1 MKVVWNQLWGI
12 LWYELW
18 LQWRRRSLLLMA
30 LCFVA
35 ILLLFLVVITNQL
48 EPPPPEMS
56 EMSEMAATAATFSLI
71 LGVTPVALLLMLL
84 ALPPIVAEA
93 IARDQQLGM
102 AELRDTLP
110 VSIGLYL
117 ASKVLGVWAGVAL
130 MLALAAALSGLFGWV
145 RLGGLH
151 LGPYVRIWLTT
162 ILPAGLF
169 ASGLSVLLAA
179 RQTTRKRAA
188 LLGGAVAIYSFLTVV
203 MIVRPAY
210 DWLHAALPAAWLTLA
225 LRAAFQYMAQST
237 TLPAPLLPL
246 VDVPARFVWQT
257 AVMSLLQLILVWL
270 LVWGSWRWRR
280 V

>member
-1 MKVVWNQLWGI
+1 MKVAWNQLWGI
-12 LWYELW
+12 MWYELW
-18 LQWRRRSLLLMA
+18 LQWRRRSLLLMG

-35 ILLLFLVVITNQL
+35 ILLLFLFLITNEL
-48 EPPPPEMS
+48 EPPPPEMR
-56 EMSEMAATAATFSLI
+56 EIAVTAATFSLI

-93 IARDQQLGM
+93 IARDQQLGV

-117 ASKVLGVWAGVAL
+117 AGKVLGVWAAVTL
-130 MLALAAALSGLFGWV
+130 MVTLAAVITGVFGWL
-145 RLGGLH
+145 RLGGLYF
-151 LGPYVRIWLTT
+151 GPYVRIWLTT

-179 RQTTRKRAA
+179 GHPTRKRAA
-188 LLGGAVAIYSFLTVV
+188 LLGGGVAIYSFLTVV
-203 MIVRPAY
+203 MIVRPVH

-225 LRAAFQYMAQST
+225 LRAGFQYMAEST
-237 TLPAPLLPL
+237 ALPAPLLPL

-257 AVMSLLQLILVWL
+257 AVMSFLQLILVWL

>member
-1 MKVVWNQLWGI
+1 MKRVLNQLWGI
-12 LWYELW
+12 VWYELW
-18 LQWRRRSLLLMA
+18 LQWRRRSLLIMG

-35 ILLLFLVVITNQL
+35 VLLLFLFLVTNQL
-48 EPPPPEMS
+48 ETPSPEMS
-56 EMSEMAATAATFSLI
+56 EIAVTAATFSLI
-71 LGVTPVALLLMLL
+71 LGVTPVALLLLLL

-110 VSIGLYL
+110 VPVGLYL
-117 ASKVLGVWAGVAL
+117 MGKVLGVWAGITLMVAL
-130 MLALAAALSGLFGWV
+130 MAVLSGLFGWA

-151 LGPYVRIWLTT
+151 IGPYVRIWLTA

-169 ASGLSVLLAA
+169 VSGLSVLLAA
-179 RQTTRKRAA
+179 RQPTRKRAA
-188 LLGGAVAIYSFLTVV
+188 LLGGGVAIYSFLT
-203 MIVRPAY
+203 MIMIIEPVY

-246 VDVPARFVWQT
+246 VDVPALFVWQT
-257 AVMSLLQLILVWL
+257 AVMSALQLIVVWL
-270 LVWGSWRWRR
+270 LMWGSWRWRR
-280 V
+280 A